1 MPRPRPV
8 RRAHI
13 EIPIPTSVLQRR
25 GVSEPKYGFSFS
37 GARGGGALSALLPPR
52 LLGVPPLPLTVCSK
66 YFILYCIPAPL
77 SLSSF
82 FLYI

>member
-1 MPRPRPV
+1 M
-8 RRAHI
+8 
-13 EIPIPTSVLQRR
+13 VLVFVER
-25 GVSEPKYGFSFS
+25 G
-37 GARGGGALSALLPPR
+37 GGGALSALLSPR